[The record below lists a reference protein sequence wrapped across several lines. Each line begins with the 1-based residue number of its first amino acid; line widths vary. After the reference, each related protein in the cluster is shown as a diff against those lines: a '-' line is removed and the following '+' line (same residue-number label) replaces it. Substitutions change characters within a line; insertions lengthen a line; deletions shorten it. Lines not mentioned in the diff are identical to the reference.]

1 MRTLRGFLDF
11 AVVLIFVTIGRAHHN
26 DGETTRGII
35 STTWP
40 FAVGLVLAWLFLVK
54 TKRGGWTFK
63 AGVLVASMTTTIGM
77 ILRVISG
84 QGTAA
89 AFIVVAFSFLL
100 LGMLGWR
107 FVAKVVVKRRA
118 S

>member
-1 MRTLRGFLDF
+1 MALFWQG
-11 AVVLIFVTIGRAHHN
+11 
-26 DGETTRGII
+26 
-35 STTWP
+35 
-40 FAVGLVLAWLFLVK
+40 GLEEEVAWVFLVK

-63 AGVLVASMTTTIGM
+63 AGVLVASVTTTIGM

-107 FVAKVVVKRRA
+107 LVAKVVVKRRA